1 MIIKIRRFRGCVIT
15 LNEMNYI
22 NIKTKISEQGIPFK
36 DEIEALE
43 YFKIK
48 SQKISAEQKKAY

>member
-1 MIIKIRRFRGCVIT
+1 MIIKIKRFRDCVIT

-43 YFKIK
+43 YFNVK

>member
-1 MIIKIRRFRGCVIT
+1 MIIKIKRFRDCVIT
-15 LNEMNYI
+15 LNEMSYI

-43 YFKIK
+43 YFNVK